1 MKDVMLW
8 SGLTSF
14 LMSTYTMH
22 GSQADTTRA
31 RTLGFSYTGYPELRI
46 CSNPPPASLMIP
58 VRSSFDTGGTFVRLS
73 QMTSEVFCAGLSGV
87 GEEYRARGSHLRP
100 RFISK

>member
-14 LMSTYTMH
+14 LMSPYTMH
-22 GSQADTTRA
+22 GSQADTARA

-46 CSNPPPASLMIP
+46 CSNPPPASFMLPFNLNGSIKK
-58 VRSSFDTGGTFVRLS
+58 
-73 QMTSEVFCAGLSGV
+73 GL
-87 GEEYRARGSHLRP
+87 P
-100 RFISK
+100 

>member
-14 LMSTYTMH
+14 LMSPYTMH

-73 QMTSEVFCAGLSGV
+73 QMTSEVFCAGISGV

>member
-14 LMSTYTMH
+14 LMSPYTMH

-31 RTLGFSYTGYPELRI
+31 RTLGFSYTILDRI
-46 CSNPPPASLMIP
+46 AEVVKAFPCLYF
-58 VRSSFDTGGTFVRLS
+58 RVRL
-73 QMTSEVFCAGLSGV
+73 VFRHRGHVCPSITDALSIFS
-87 GEEYRARGSHLRP
+87 RPKWWGS
-100 RFISK
+100 